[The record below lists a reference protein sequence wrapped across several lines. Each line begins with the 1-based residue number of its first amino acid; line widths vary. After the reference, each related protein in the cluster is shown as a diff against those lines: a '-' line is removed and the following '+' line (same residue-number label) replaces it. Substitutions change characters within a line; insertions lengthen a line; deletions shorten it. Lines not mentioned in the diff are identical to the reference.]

1 MTARF
6 DRSNRDEHVATAVQL
21 AHVPSIRQA
30 TSLPAVADA
39 ALAGLERLRGVIAV
53 ALIGFD
59 RGQPAM
65 WIGDDKIAAGAIR
78 AFLAG
83 GDDPQETLA
92 LATGGV
98 IRASPIA
105 GGRGIAGVIQL
116 VATGEQPSWGE
127 LALIGAQ
134 ISARLAVLGIERPL
148 HDHCTTPSLP
158 ERQREI
164 AWLIARGCTNAE
176 IARMLDC
183 SASTVKAQV
192 SQLLARFD
200 VTNRTELAALASP
213 RSEATPTTRT
223 IYLRGPS

>member
-1 MTARF
+1 MA
-6 DRSNRDEHVATAVQL
+6 L
-21 AHVPSIRQA
+21 IRQA
-30 TSLPAVADA
+30 ASLTAIADA
-39 ALAGLERLRGVIAV
+39 ALAQLERARGVIAV

-59 RGQPAM
+59 RGLPAL
-65 WIGDDKIAAGAIR
+65 WIGDDKIAAEAIR
-78 AFLAG
+78 SFLAG

-116 VATGEQPSWGE
+116 VATGEQPSWSE

-134 ISARLAVLGIERPL
+134 VSARLAALGIDVPL
-148 HDHCTTPSLP
+148 HEHCTTPTLT

-164 AWLIARGCTNAE
+164 AWLVTRGCTNAE

-192 SQLLARFD
+192 SQLLARFE
-200 VTNRTELAALASP
+200 VTNRTELAALALP
-213 RSEATPTTRT
+213 VATPPTTRM
-223 IYLRGPS
+223 IYLR